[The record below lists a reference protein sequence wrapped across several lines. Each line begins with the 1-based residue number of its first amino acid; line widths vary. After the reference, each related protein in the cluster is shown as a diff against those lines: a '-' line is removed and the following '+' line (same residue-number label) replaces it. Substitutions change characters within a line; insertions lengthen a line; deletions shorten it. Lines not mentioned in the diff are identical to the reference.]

1 MEGRDALLALCE
13 ENRAKTIGFC
23 QDFVRS
29 PSENPPGD
37 TRKAVDFLAA
47 YLKEEGI
54 DCQIHAPQPHM
65 PNIVACIR
73 GEQGPG
79 RRLIYNGHID
89 TYPAGDASRWSHPP
103 FSGALVDDKIYGRGV
118 SDMKGGC
125 TASVMSLLFL
135 NRLRRHFKGE
145 VVLTLVSDEETGGR
159 WGTVWLL
166 ENVPLVLGDAML
178 NGEPS
183 STEQINF
190 AEKGRLFL
198 LFTAKGRGAH
208 GAYVHMGDNAIQK
221 MMRFLADLERIVT
234 LEVPRLNE
242 LNRVLE
248 SGRDVLDRMKGPGAT
263 ECLLNLT
270 YNVGTIQGGLKVNMV
285 PEGCQAEVDI
295 RLPQGVPTA
304 LLLAEVDRYVARHPG
319 ISYIVTQAM
328 EPNYTDPGHEICQRL
343 QKNAEFAKGGRVI
356 LNSGIGGSDSKH
368 FRPAGV
374 PSVNYGPTSYNM
386 AGTDEHIYVR
396 ELLLATKAH
405 ALTSLEYLQA

>member
-1 MEGRDALLALCE
+1 MEGRDDLLTLCDE
-13 ENRAKTIGFC
+13 HRTKTIAFC
-23 QDFVRS
+23 QDFVRI

-37 TRKAVDFLAA
+37 TRKAVDFLAG
-47 YLKEEGI
+47 YLKREGI
-54 DCQIHAPQPHM
+54 EFQIHAPQPHM
-65 PNIVACIR
+65 PNVVAHIR
-73 GEQGPG
+73 GERGPG

-89 TYPAGDASRWSHPP
+89 TYPAGDASRWLHPP
-103 FSGALVDDKIYGRGV
+103 FGGALVDDKIYGRGV

-135 NRLRRHFKGE
+135 NRLRRCFKGE
-145 VVLTLVSDEETGGR
+145 IVLTLVSDEETGGR

-166 ENVPLVLGDAML
+166 ENVPLVKGDAML

-221 MMRFLADLERIVT
+221 MMRFLADLEGIVK
-234 LEVPRLNE
+234 LDVPRLNE

-270 YNVGTIQGGLKVNMV
+270 YNIGTIQGGLKVNMV

-295 RLPQGVPTA
+295 RLPQGVPTGM
-304 LLLAEVDRYVARHPG
+304 LLAEVDRYVARHSG
-319 ISYIVTQAM
+319 ISYTITQAM
-328 EPNYTDPGHEICQRL
+328 EPNYTDPDHEICRLL

-374 PSVNYGPTSYNM
+374 PSVNYGPTSYSM
-386 AGTDEHIYVR
+386 AGTDEHIYVK